1 MNNNNINYALI
12 STSDKSNLDR
22 IVNYLINKD
31 FKIISTG
38 GSYKKI
44 ISVLEEQNLESLET
58 NVIEVSQITEYP
70 ELLEGRVKTLHP
82 KIAAGILADSK
93 NDLHMNDIEN
103 YQIPKISVV
112 VVNLYPFQNTI
123 KSTKDLDKIIENID
137 IGGHTLIRESFKN
150 YKDVSLLVDPNDYN
164 DFINKHSSL
173 NNKELY
179 NYNFQLGLKGI
190 NHVTQ
195 YDMVIANYFNHI
207 KLNQGENSDQ
217 NINFNNNSNIEN
229 PIYRCYTPLHN
240 LKYGCNSHQKRA
252 MICSNQ
258 INTDTTI
265 NNSLQNNMFQVL
277 QGDVGYIN
285 ILDAINGWNLVYEL
299 SKTLCIP
306 AAASFKHT
314 SPAGVGVGISLSRIL
329 EETYGV
335 INEDLTPVATA
346 FIRARYTDPLSSF
359 GDFISISH
367 CVDKTTALLIKREVS
382 DGIIAL
388 DYTDEALEVLKS
400 KRDGKYIILKVN
412 QEYIDSNN
420 NKINDYN
427 DFTKINIKEFGNIA
441 LTQEDNN
448 YNTNYDSLT
457 NIVTNNKNL
466 SDNEKID
473 LIIANVSLKYAQ
485 SNNVAFAYQGQ
496 LIALAAGQQ
505 NRVDCVKLAGEK
517 ALKWKMRQHCR
528 SITYRKILE
537 GKNMKKKDINNEII
551 NFIDNNI
558 LSNEKED
565 FLKDYYISMAS
576 DAFFPFR
583 DNIDVAN
590 KFNVKNIIQPGGSMA
605 DENIIEACNEY
616 NMVMCFTGHRMFY
629 H

>member
-1 MNNNNINYALI
+1 MNDNHIKYALI
-12 STSDKSNLDR
+12 STSDKSNLDI
-22 IVNYLINKD
+22 IVNYLIKND

-38 GSYKKI
+38 GSFKKI
-44 ISVLEEQNLESLET
+44 INILEEQNLENMNT
-58 NVIEVSQITEYP
+58 NIIEVSEITEYP
-70 ELLEGRVKTLHP
+70 ELLGGRVKTLHP
-82 KIAAGILADSK
+82 KIAAGILADS
-93 NDLHMNDIEN
+93 NNTLHMNDIDT

-123 KSTKDLDKIIENID
+123 DNTKDLNTIIENID

-150 YKDVSLLVDPNDYN
+150 YKDVSLLVDPNDYFE
-164 DFINKHSSL
+164 FINKHSLL
-173 NNKELY
+173 NNKELPNY
-179 NYNFQLGLKGI
+179 NYQLGLKGL
-190 NHVTQ
+190 NHITQ

-217 NINFNNNSNIEN
+217 NINYNSNIEN
-229 PIYRCYTPLHN
+229 PIYRCYTPLHR
-240 LKYGCNSHQKRA
+240 LKYGCNNHQKRA

-258 INTDTTI
+258 INTNMTCD
-265 NNSLQNNMFQVL
+265 NSLHSNMFQVL

-285 ILDAINGWNLVYEL
+285 ILDAINGWNLVHEL
-299 SKTLCIP
+299 SETLNIP

-314 SPAGVGVGISLSRIL
+314 SPAGVGVGISLSKIL

-335 INEDLTPVATA
+335 SNENLTPIATA

-359 GDFISISH
+359 GDFISISN

-388 DYTDEALEVLKS
+388 DYTDEALEILKS
-400 KRDGKYIILKVN
+400 KRDGKYIILKIN
-412 QEYIDSNN
+412 KEYLLNINNRSNKYSN
-420 NKINDYN
+420 H
-427 DFTKINIKEFGNIA
+427 TKINIKEFGNIA

-448 YNTNYDSLT
+448 YITNYDSLN
-457 NIVTNNKNL
+457 NIVTNNKNIT
-466 SDNEKID
+466 DNEKID

-537 GKNMKKKDINNEII
+537 GKNMKKKDINNEIV

-558 LSNEKED
+558 LNDEKEQ
-565 FLKDYYISMAS
+565 FLKEYYISMAS

-605 DENIIEACNEY
+605 DDNIIEACNDY